1 MEVYWRYTPFDLAS
15 EGQQAVVAMAF
26 IGQSSS
32 DIKKKFHWLE
42 GLQDYT
48 FLDLVKEA
56 ENVFHNQE
64 TKEEKKERE
73 GGREAEEREERRVHK
88 QERNLTRILAAVV
101 GEKEKTGPI

>member
-15 EGQQAVVAMAF
+15 EDQQAVVAMAF

-42 GLQDYT
+42 GLQEYT

-56 ENVFHNQE
+56 EKVFHKRG

-73 GGREAEEREERRVHK
+73 GAGGRRKRR
-88 QERNLTRILAAVV
+88 
-101 GEKEKTGPI
+101 KEGS

>member
-26 IGQSSS
+26 IGQSAS
-32 DIKKKFHWLE
+32 DIKKKVHWLE

-56 ENVFHNQE
+56 EKVFHKRD

-73 GGREAEEREERRVHK
+73 GAGGRRKKR
-88 QERNLTRILAAVV
+88 
-101 GEKEKTGPI
+101 KEGS

>member
-56 ENVFHNQE
+56 EKVFHKRD

-73 GGREAEEREERRVHK
+73 GGGRQK
-88 QERNLTRILAAVV
+88 
-101 GEKEKTGPI
+101 KEKKGGFINKREI

>member
-1 MEVYWRYTPFDLAS
+1 MFLEHLMEAYWCYTPFDLAS

-26 IGQSSS
+26 IGQSAS

-56 ENVFHNQE
+56 EKVFHKRD
-64 TKEEKKERE
+64 TKEEKKEKKGGFVNKRE
-73 GGREAEEREERRVHK
+73 
-88 QERNLTRILAAVV
+88 I
-101 GEKEKTGPI
+101 

>member
-42 GLQDYT
+42 GLQDYS

-56 ENVFHNQE
+56 ENVFHKRQ

-73 GGREAEEREERRVHK
+73 GGGRQK
-88 QERNLTRILAAVV
+88 
-101 GEKEKTGPI
+101 KEKKGGFINKREI

>member
-1 MEVYWRYTPFDLAS
+1 MEVYWRYTPFELAS

-56 ENVFHNQE
+56 EKVYHKRQTE
-64 TKEEKKERE
+64 KEKKE
-73 GGREAEEREERRVHK
+73 
-88 QERNLTRILAAVV
+88 
-101 GEKEKTGPI
+101 KEKRERLRQEKVDEIEGRKEI

>member
-1 MEVYWRYTPFDLAS
+1 MEVYWRYTPFELAS

-56 ENVFHNQE
+56 ENVFHKRE

-73 GGREAEEREERRVHK
+73 GAGGRRKRR
-88 QERNLTRILAAVV
+88 
-101 GEKEKTGPI
+101 KEGS

>member
-26 IGQSSS
+26 IGQSASN
-32 DIKKKFHWLE
+32 IKKKFHWLE

-56 ENVFHNQE
+56 EKVFHKRD

-73 GGREAEEREERRVHK
+73 GREAEEREERRVRK

>member
-56 ENVFHNQE
+56 EKVFHKRD

-73 GGREAEEREERRVHK
+73 GAGARRK
-88 QERNLTRILAAVV
+88 RR
-101 GEKEKTGPI
+101 KEGS

>member
-15 EGQQAVVAMAF
+15 EGQRAVVAMAF

-56 ENVFHNQE
+56 EKVFHKQE
-64 TKEEKKERE
+64 TGEEKKERKRRRRQKKE
-73 GGREAEEREERRVHK
+73 KIGGIVD
-88 QERNLTRILAAVV
+88 ERNLTRILAAVV

>member
-15 EGQQAVVAMAF
+15 EGQQAVMAMAF
-26 IGQSSS
+26 IGQSAS

-56 ENVFHNQE
+56 EKVFHKRD
-64 TKEEKKERE
+64 TKEERE
-73 GGREAEEREERRVHK
+73 GGGRHK
-88 QERNLTRILAAVV
+88 
-101 GEKEKTGPI
+101 KEKKGGFVNKREI